1 MRKKSNRSAR
11 VILNLSAPVVMS
23 VNDGI
28 RAEEFPAV
36 MSSTAA
42 WLKVLNRAGKGC
54 WISKTDWASAYKQI
68 PVRREDTILQWF
80 EWGGKFF

>member
-1 MRKKSNRSAR
+1 
-11 VILNLSAPVVMS
+11 MS